1 MAARN
6 CPIAHCDAPSSIGAP
21 SCRGHLLAWVIF
33 PGGSQDACFIS
44 SPLCRRGT
52 PSPPRFVL
60 LSGAD
65 SLIKPGLRWGHLG
78 QALSSKTS
86 DQRHFQP
93 EALLNE
99 LSAR

>member
-1 MAARN
+1 MFYQ
-6 CPIAHCDAPSSIGAP
+6 
-21 SCRGHLLAWVIF
+21 LATLRETH
-33 PGGSQDACFIS
+33 P
-44 SPLCRRGT
+44 

-60 LSGAD
+60 PSGAD